1 MNIPTNDT
9 RARLES
15 LWGPEVVLQCCRL
28 WPSHSMYGLKGNGK
42 CGNCHTI
49 PTVTNLKWEDL
60 EQWQK

>member
-28 WPSHSMYGLKGNGK
+28 WPSHSMYGLKGNGF
-42 CGNCHTI
+42 CGNCHTFL
-49 PTVTNLKWEDL
+49 TVTNLKWEDL